1 MPGRPDV
8 DPKGEGDPKGIP
20 GVREVDLARRSMP
33 GRTSDR
39 RVKGDP
45 GYPGKRPGRNA
56 TRHQTRAYRRHR
68 LT

>member
-20 GVREVDLARRSMP
+20 GVETVDLARRSMP

-45 GYPGKRPGRNA
+45 DTRGNDPEGMPPATKRA
-56 TRHQTRAYRRHR
+56 
-68 LT
+68 LTADID